1 MAKDVRQENKKN
13 TKSGNSG
20 RQYFNLDDSKALFE
34 EVDEELRNEKFKQL
48 INKYGGLILAVLV
61 LALTVTI
68 GYEKIADWKVRKA
81 EQKNIQYTKAIS
93 NTTNYEE
100 SIVELENIVYTENG
114 VYKDIAQLQIA
125 NLLLDNNQ
133 IEKGIK
139 VLDKI
144 RQDASVSDK
153 IREIATIKLATYKI
167 DTSSLEEIKSLLEP
181 IANRGSAWSP
191 MAKELLAMSAIYNKD
206 YATAKKIYNDLLTN
220 EISDEFKSRVNDML
234 ASINEAQ

>member
-1 MAKDVRQENKKN
+1 MAKDVRKENNKN

-20 RQYFNLDDSKALFE
+20 RQYFNLDDDKALFD

-48 INKYGGLILAVLV
+48 INKYGGLILTIIV
-61 LALTVTI
+61 LALTITI
-68 GYEKIADWKVRKA
+68 GYEKVEAWRVSKS

-93 NTTNYEE
+93 NTSNYEE
-100 SIVELENIVYTENG
+100 SVVELENIVHTENG

-133 IEKGIK
+133 IDKGLK
-139 VLDKI
+139 VLEKI
-144 RQDASVSDK
+144 QSDASVSDK
-153 IREIATIKLATYKI
+153 VREIATIKLATYKI
-167 DTSSLEEIKSLLEP
+167 DSASLDEIKSLLEP
-181 IANRGSAWSP
+181 IANKGTAWSP

-206 YATAKKIYNDLLTN
+206 YTLAKKIYNDLLTN
-220 EISDEFKSRVNDML
+220 EISDEFKARVNDML

>member
-206 YATAKKIYNDLLTN
+206 YTTAKKIYNDLLTN